1 MCQILVS
8 GKTALAV
15 HWAHAVADRFGDG
28 QLYVNLRGF
37 HPGASAMTSAEAL
50 RGFLDALGV
59 PAERVPAGLDA
70 QAALYRSLLADRR
83 VLVLLD
89 NARDAEQ
96 VRPLLPGSPRCLVVI
111 TSRNQLS
118 GLVATEGAHPLALDL
133 LSPTEARQ
141 LLARRLGD
149 ARVAA
154 EPDAVE
160 EITVRCARLPLAL
173 AVAAARAATEP
184 QLPLAALARELRT
197 TRGALDAFADED
209 PLADAR
215 AVFSSSYRTLS
226 KPAATLFRLLG
237 LHPGPDLATPAAA
250 SLAGVPPAQMRPLLA
265 ELIRAHLIAEA
276 TPGRFTSHDLLRAYA
291 TELTHTLDSDASR
304 RAALHRLL
312 DHYLH
317 AANTGARLLES
328 HRVPINPAPP
338 QPGTVLADLSDPDQ
352 ALAWFTAEHRVLLA
366 AVELAARTGFDRHTW
381 QLAWTL
387 TTFLQRRGHWHDH
400 AAVQHTALEAAERLA
415 DQPALIHARRGLGRA
430 YARLG
435 RYDDAHAQFRGSLDA
450 CGELD
455 DTVGQANTH
464 LEIASVFER
473 QGHYRHALHHAQV
486 ALDRF
491 RAADQRVGQARALN
505 GIGWCHAKLGA
516 YQHTLT
522 NCEQALT
529 LLQDLGDRHGEATTW
544 DSLGYAHHHLG
555 QRDHATTCYQRALDL
570 LRDLGDRHYEAA
582 TLTHL
587 GDTQHAA
594 GDLDAART
602 AWHHALTILDQLGH
616 PDADQIRVKLRDV

>member
-141 LLARRLGD
+141 LLAHRLGD

-184 QLPLAALARELRT
+184 QLPLTALARELRT

-250 SLAGVPPAQMRPLLA
+250 SLAGVPPAQVRPLLA
-265 ELIRAHLIAEA
+265 ELIRAHLITEA

-304 RAALHRLL
+304 RAALHRL
-312 DHYLH
+312 
-317 AANTGARLLES
+317 
-328 HRVPINPAPP
+328 
-338 QPGTVLADLSDPDQ
+338 
-352 ALAWFTAEHRVLLA
+352 
-366 AVELAARTGFDRHTW
+366 RTGFDRHTW

-450 CGELD
+450 CDELD

-473 QGHYRHALHHAQV
+473 QGHYRQALHHAQV
-486 ALDRF
+486 ALGRF
-491 RAADQRVGQARALN
+491 RAANQRVGQARALN

-570 LRDLGDRHYEAA
+570 LRDLGYA
-582 TLTHL
+582 TTKPPPSPTSEIPSTPPVTSTPPAPP
-587 GDTQHAA
+587 GIT
-594 GDLDAART
+594 
-602 AWHHALTILDQLGH
+602 
-616 PDADQIRVKLRDV
+616 P